1 MDSGAFQSLALRA
14 SLQASKQLDNDGL
27 TPLIANTVDQQQ
39 GGTIPAPAV
48 VASES
53 AIVAAR
59 MAARISFLIKSHL
72 LCGAD
77 RALSKSENERSMG

>member
-1 MDSGAFQSLALRA
+1 
-14 SLQASKQLDNDGL
+14 
-27 TPLIANTVDQQQ
+27 
-39 GGTIPAPAV
+39 V

-77 RALSKSENERSMG
+77 RALSKSESERSIA